1 MNNSIKAN
9 AALNAIKTLVNIL
22 FPLITFKYASEV
34 LMADNLGKVNF
45 SNSIISYFVLFAD
58 FGILTYAAREGAK
71 YRDSRIDFESFS
83 SEIMTINLISV
94 MLSYAMLVILILTWG
109 KLDSYKWILIVQSF
123 IIVFTALG
131 ATWINTAYEDFKS
144 LLYRSLFVQVVSL
157 ILLFVLVRKQDDYLE
172 YALISVIAQSGGY
185 LLNFFYLKKYRKFGF
200 SFSASILRHLKPLLI
215 IFCTSVAVTVYVNS
229 DITMIGLFGTDKD
242 VALYTVAVKIYTVI
256 KAIFSAILLVE
267 IPRLTSLY
275 YNNDLHS
282 FQKLALDTLKYLTVL
297 IIPVIILSYLLSQ
310 DLILFISTGE
320 YLDADLTFKVLCI
333 AIAASLLATL
343 LTNVLILPQGLEI
356 GSLYATLV
364 SAVLNVILNLF
375 FIPTLGILGAA
386 YTTVIAEIC
395 VCIILYLFIFKK
407 DKNCLCLF
415 YDRSFIKCTIEVAIS
430 MLPLIF
436 IGHYLYNIINDY
448 LARLFLIPL
457 VCGVAYMTVMLLVR
471 NEIAIEIV
479 RNSINY
485 IIRFKKD

>member
-229 DITMIGLFGTDKD
+229 DITMIGLYRTDKD

-275 YNNDLHS
+275 YNNDLQS
-282 FQKLALDTLKYLTVL
+282 FQRLALDTIKYLMVL
-297 IIPVIILSYLLSQ
+297 IIPVIVLSYLLSQ
-310 DLILFISTGE
+310 DLILFISTEE
-320 YLDADLTFKVLCI
+320 YLDANLTFQVLCI
-333 AIAASLLATL
+333 AIAASLFATF

-356 GSLYATLV
+356 GSLYATLI
-364 SAVLNVILNLF
+364 SAALNVILNML
-375 FIPTLGILGAA
+375 FIPYMGIIGAA
-386 YTTVIAEIC
+386 YTTVIAETS
-395 VCIILYLFIFKK
+395 VCAILYFFISSRKKSSLDFIANRDALKCFFQVLLSIIPMCILGNMLMGCYENYLGRLFTLPVACGLVYIVTMLVL
-407 DKNCLCLF
+407 KN
-415 YDRSFIKCTIEVAIS
+415 EVA
-430 MLPLIF
+430 
-436 IGHYLYNIINDY
+436 
-448 LARLFLIPL
+448 A
-457 VCGVAYMTVMLLVR
+457 
-471 NEIAIEIV
+471 EIV
-479 RNSINY
+479 KQCVKY
-485 IIRFKKD
+485 IKKR

>member
-1 MNNSIKAN
+1 MSKSIIAN
-9 AALNAIKTLVNIL
+9 ATLNAVKTLVNIL

-45 SNSIISYFVLFAD
+45 ANSIISYFLLFAD

-71 YRDSRIDFESFS
+71 YRDVRKDFESFA
-83 SEIMTINLISV
+83 SEIMTINLITVILSYV
-94 MLSYAMLVILILTWG
+94 MLGMLILTWG

-157 ILLFVLVRKQDDYLE
+157 ILLFVLVKKQDDYLE

-215 IFCTSVAVTVYVNS
+215 IFFTSVAVTVYVNS

-275 YNNDLHS
+275 YNNDLLS
-282 FQKLALDTLKYLTVL
+282 FQRLALDTLKYLLVL
-297 IIPVIILSYLLSQ
+297 IIPVIVLSYLLSQ

-320 YLDADLTFKVLCI
+320 YLDANLTFQVLCI
-333 AIAASLLATL
+333 AIAASLFATF

-356 GSLYATLV
+356 GSLYATII

-375 FIPTLGILGAA
+375 FIPSLGILGAA
-386 YTTVIAEIC
+386 YTTVIAEAL
-395 VCIILYLFIFKK
+395 VCFILYFFIYKKNKSCLDFIHNRGFKR
-407 DKNCLCLF
+407 CF
-415 YDRSFIKCTIEVAIS
+415 IEVAICILP
-430 MLPLIF
+430 MLF
-436 IGHYLYNIINDY
+436 IGHYLYPIISNY
-448 LARLFLIPL
+448 LARLVLIPIVCGIVYLSIMFLIKNE
-457 VCGVAYMTVMLLVR
+457 VAVS
-471 NEIAIEIV
+471 IV
-479 RNSINY
+479 RNGYNY
-485 IIRFKKD
+485 IKRKVKP